1 MYVKDKN
8 RLWLCQNKEGSV
20 VMNPRMANRHG
31 LIAGATGTG
40 KTVTMKVLAESFSE
54 MGVPVFMADIKGDVS
69 GLALPGEGL
78 EGMQKRLHNKLGLD
92 IPWSFEAYPVEF
104 WDVFGKGGLP
114 VRTTVSEMGPDLLS
128 RLLGLTEAQSG
139 VLNIVFRIADDEN
152 LALLDFK
159 DLRAMVQY
167 VGDNADRYKTSYGN
181 VAKASIAAIQRELLS
196 LEDQGANV
204 FFGEPAL
211 DINDWFR
218 CDATGK
224 GIINIL
230 HCVELFQKPLLYS
243 TFLLWMLSE
252 VYSLLPEVGD
262 LDKPKMVFFFDEAHL
277 IFNDAPKSLLQKVE
291 QVVRLVRSKGVGVYF
306 VTQQPSDIP
315 DTVLSQLGA
324 KFQHALRAYT
334 PKDMKGLRVA
344 ARSFRHNP
352 QLDEEQILQELGT
365 GEVLVSVLDDEGV
378 PTMAQR
384 AWVMPPRSLLE
395 AVPENLRQRLVAI
408 SPLYDKY
415 AKPID
420 RESAYEKLSVVF
432 EEANRAVAAKE
443 EAKQLAAEARA
454 QRQAAA
460 EAARQEREA
469 ERQRKANQSM
479 AEKVAIQFGKRVLS
493 TAMTKGSNKLLRTVL
508 GTLFK

>member
-1 MYVKDKN
+1 MYNKDENK
-8 RLWLCQNKEGSV
+8 LWLCQSAAGPVCLSPK
-20 VMNPRMANRHG
+20 MANRHG

-54 MGVPVFMADIKGDVS
+54 LGVPVFMADIKGDVS
-69 GLALPGEGL
+69 GLAMPGENL

-92 IPWSFEAYPVEF
+92 IPWSFDSYPVEF

-114 VRTTVSEMGPDLLS
+114 VRTTVSQFGPDLMA
-128 RLLGLTEAQSG
+128 RLLELTDAQSG

-167 VGDNADRYKTSYGN
+167 VGDNADRYKTAYGN
-181 VAKASIAAIQRELLS
+181 VAKVSIGAIQRKLLE
-196 LEDQGANV
+196 LEDQGAEK

-218 CDATGK
+218 QDANGK
-224 GIINIL
+224 GMINIL

-252 VYSLLPEVGD
+252 IYALLPEVGD
-262 LDKPKMVFFFDEAHL
+262 MDKPKMVFFFDEAHL

-334 PKDMKGLRVA
+334 PKDMKGLKVA
-344 ARSFRHNP
+344 AQSFRHNP
-352 QLDEEQILQELGT
+352 DLDAEKVLQELGT

-384 AWVMPPRSLLE
+384 AWVMPPRSSLN
-395 AVPENLRQRLVAI
+395 AVQENLRQRLVAV
-408 SPLYDKY
+408 SALYDKY
-415 AKPID
+415 ATPID

-432 EEANRAVAAKE
+432 QAANEAAYAKEQAKVQAAVAK
-443 EAKQLAAEARA
+443 AE
-454 QRQAAA
+454 RQAAL
-460 EAARQEREA
+460 EAARAEREA

-479 AEKVAIQFGKRVLS
+479 AEKVATQFGKKVLN
-493 TAMTKGSNKLLRTVL
+493 TAMNKGSTKLIRTIL

>member
-1 MYVKDKN
+1 MYCEDKN
-8 RLWLCQNKEGSV
+8 KLWLCQSGDGPVYLSPK
-20 VMNPRMANRHG
+20 MANRHG

-54 MGVPVFMADIKGDVS
+54 LGVPVFMADIKGDVS
-69 GLALPGEGL
+69 GLCMPGENL
-78 EGMQKRLHNKLGLD
+78 EGMQKRLQNKLGLD
-92 IPWSFEAYPVEF
+92 IPWSFDAYPVEF

-114 VRTTVSEMGPDLLS
+114 VRTTISEFGPDLMA
-128 RLLGLTEAQSG
+128 RLLGLTDAQSG
-139 VLNIVFRIADDEN
+139 VLNIVFRVADDEN

-167 VGDNADRYKTSYGN
+167 VGDNADRYKTTYGN
-181 VAKASIAAIQRELLS
+181 VAKASIGAIQRELLA
-196 LEDQGANV
+196 LEEQGAER

-218 CDATGK
+218 QDANGK
-224 GIINIL
+224 GVINIL

-252 VYSLLPEVGD
+252 IYSLLPEVGD

-277 IFNDAPKSLLQKVE
+277 IFKDAPKSLLQKVE

-306 VTQQPSDIP
+306 VTQQPGDIP

-334 PKDMKGLRVA
+334 PKDMKGLKVA
-344 ARSFRHNP
+344 ARSFRDNP
-352 QLDEEQILQELGT
+352 DLDEEEILQELGT

-384 AWVMPPRSLLE
+384 AWVMPPRSGLN
-395 AVPENLRQRLVAI
+395 AVQENLRQRLVAV
-408 SPLYDKY
+408 SPLFDKY
-415 AKPID
+415 STPVD
-420 RESAYEKLSVVF
+420 RESAYEKLSEVF
-432 EEANRAVAAKE
+432 RAANEAALAREQAKAQAAAMK
-443 EAKQLAAEARA
+443 AE
-454 QRQAAA
+454 RQAAL
-460 EAARQEREA
+460 EAARAEREA
-469 ERQRKANQSM
+469 ERQRKANQSI
-479 AEKVAIQFGKRVLS
+479 AEKMAMQFGKKVLN
-493 TAMTKGSNKLLRTVL
+493 TAMNRGSTKLIRGIL